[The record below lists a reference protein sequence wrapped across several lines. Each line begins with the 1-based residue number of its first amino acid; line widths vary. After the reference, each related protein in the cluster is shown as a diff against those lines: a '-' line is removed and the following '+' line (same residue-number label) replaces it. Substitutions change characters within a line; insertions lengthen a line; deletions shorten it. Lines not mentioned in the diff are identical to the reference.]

1 MKTEIL
7 TSSLSGA
14 SINIHNTRKA
24 TEDYIWDMHIHKECE
39 ICMMK
44 KGKKIFY
51 INDKKITIDEGDII
65 FVNENIPH
73 KTENFKNSEC
83 FLMQCKNEYYAT
95 LTNANIS
102 CYLLR
107 KDEDY
112 AVFRKGD
119 ETNLKLKEL
128 FEHIYKENDEKN
140 LNYEMFVKS
149 YVMQVFAI
157 LYRCEILKD
166 AVSFFDEK
174 SINRILPALEY
185 IENHYNENLNLQDV
199 SKTLNVDKA
208 HFCRLFKKATDT
220 SFVQYLNFVRI
231 QKAEKL
237 LTETEL
243 SISEISHRVGF
254 SSPTYFAETF
264 RMIMNCTPRF
274 YKKNKQ

>member
-39 ICMMK
+39 I
-44 KGKKIFY
+44 
-51 INDKKITIDEGDII
+51 
-65 FVNENIPH
+65 
-73 KTENFKNSEC
+73 
-83 FLMQCKNEYYAT
+83 
-95 LTNANIS
+95 
-102 CYLLR
+102 
-107 KDEDY
+107 
-112 AVFRKGD
+112 
-119 ETNLKLKEL
+119 
-128 FEHIYKENDEKN
+128 
-140 LNYEMFVKS
+140 
-149 YVMQVFAI
+149 
-157 LYRCEILKD
+157 LKD

-174 SINRILPALEY
+174 SINRIYPALEY
-185 IENHYNENLNLQDV
+185 IENHYNENISLDDV
-199 SKTLNVDKA
+199 SATLNVDKA
-208 HFCRLFKKATDT
+208 HFCRLFKKATNT

-264 RMIMNCTPRF
+264 RMIMNCTSRF